1 MGSMGSTRILKR
13 LSVLVRAL
21 LGVLVLATGI
31 GLAAVLIKTKPLP
44 ARQARET
51 PVLAVRAVTLAPVD
65 APRVWDGYGSA
76 RAMNVAEVAAE
87 VSARVVARPGSI
99 EPGMRVSRGD
109 VILELDARD
118 FESRLRSAQART
130 DALSAQIE
138 GLETQERRLKEQ
150 AALIAQEVA
159 IQQREL
165 DRSLDARERGAAN
178 TSETEL
184 RLIALRR
191 AEREFA
197 LLSQQLEN
205 IPFQRAQLEA
215 QRDEQ
220 RSQATIARNDLERA
234 VVRSPIDGILQRVD
248 YREGDMV
255 PLNASVARVIDLS
268 RIEVPLRA
276 PVSAAVELRAGDD
289 ALLRSEAALAR
300 QWQGDIARIAPE
312 ADAQSRSVT
321 LFVEVL
327 QDPLADPTTLLRP
340 GQFVGAAITSSTRA
354 PRLIVPRR
362 AVDGDRV
369 YVGVEDPEAP
379 GTYRVESRV
388 IRVLYHLEGSYP
400 ALDPVET
407 QWAAIE
413 GEVSAGQIVI
423 ASNLDELLP
432 GQRVRVGPT
441 PTPPT
446 PPTSPAT
453 PSLSAPSS
461 PALPAAALPKRSPAP
476 VSAPERGP

>member
-1 MGSMGSTRILKR
+1 MGSTRILKR

-21 LGVLVLATGI
+21 LGVLVLAVAI
-31 GLAAVLIKTKPLP
+31 GFAAVLVKTKPQP

-51 PVLAVRAVTLAPVD
+51 PVLAVRAVTLSPVD

-87 VSARVVARPGSI
+87 VSARVVSRPASI

-118 FESRLRSAQART
+118 FESRLRSAEARA
-130 DALSAQIE
+130 DALSAQID
-138 GLETQERRLKEQ
+138 GIETQEGRLREQ

-165 DRSLDARERGAAN
+165 DRSLEARDRGAAN

-220 RSQATIARNDLERA
+220 RSQATIARNDLGRA
-234 VVRSPIDGILQRVD
+234 LVRSPIDGILQRVD

-255 PLNASVARVIDLS
+255 PPNAPVARVIDLS

-276 PVSAAVELRAGDD
+276 PVSAAVELRVGDD
-289 ALLRSEAALAR
+289 ANLRSEAALSR
-300 QWQGDIARIAPE
+300 QWKGDIARIAPE

-321 LFVEVL
+321 LFVEVV

-340 GQFVGAAITSSTRA
+340 GQFVGAAITSSTRS

-369 YVGVEDPEAP
+369 FVGVEDPEAP

-400 ALDPVET
+400 VLDPVET

-432 GQRVRVGPT
+432 GQRVRVGQAPAPPAPT
-441 PTPPT
+441 AAPTAA
-446 PPTSPAT
+446 SPVA
-453 PSLSAPSS
+453 S
-461 PALPAAALPKRSPAP
+461 PNEPASQALPAAALPKRSPAP
-476 VSAPERGP
+476 ERDP